1 MRFTVSYVCVCVCF
15 KQPYGSRDKEAM
27 RNAAQVF
34 VFVFS
39 LGLVVF
45 CEVLL
50 LICSLER
57 SHALQES

>member
-1 MRFTVSYVCVCVCF
+1 MLHRFLFSF
-15 KQPYGSRDKEAM
+15 FFSR
-27 RNAAQVF
+27 
-34 VFVFS
+34 
-39 LGLVVF
+39 GLVVF